1 MQHFGLWR
9 VLTWLIGLLGNRDRG
24 RQHCNKERKDHFSHA
39 LFYRVVRTF
48 PTDWTDNRSPRA
60 RFADADA
67 LRSDHTFA
75 AVDKA
80 KRRVHHGPRSHEPI
94 EGSS

>member
-1 MQHFGLWR
+1 MSSF
-9 VLTWLIGLLGNRDRG
+9 IA
-24 RQHCNKERKDHFSHA
+24 SSA
-39 LFYRVVRTF
+39 LFL
-48 PTDWTDNRSPRA
+48 PTGPTI
-60 RFADADA
+60 A
-67 LRSDHTFA
+67 LRGHGSRMPTRFDRTFA